1 MKDLEDVKKLLERIG
16 RGVRNSSSSDSDKK
30 YLQELIDLA
39 VEKIDGVLD
48 NESKTD

>member
-1 MKDLEDVKKLLERIG
+1 MKNLEDVKKLLERMG
-16 RGVRNSSSSDSDKK
+16 RGVRNGLLSDGDKK

-48 NESKTD
+48 NEIEY